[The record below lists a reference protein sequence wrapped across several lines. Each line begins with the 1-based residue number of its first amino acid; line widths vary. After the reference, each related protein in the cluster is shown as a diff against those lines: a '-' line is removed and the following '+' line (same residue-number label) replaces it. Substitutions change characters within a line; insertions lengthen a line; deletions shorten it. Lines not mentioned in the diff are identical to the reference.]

1 MKKEIIYLLLVLFT
15 MISCN
20 NVKKI
25 ETEQDKSARKLSVQD
40 SLTAEQISK
49 EFTPEGH
56 YEAMEQVFGKPR
68 YNIKTIGILVY
79 DGVNSLDVMGPRYVL
94 GQAMGVKTMLIGVK
108 KGSIKTVKKIELVP
122 DTTIDQVEQLDILV
136 IPGGFKGTIEAT
148 YDEKLHQWIRK
159 MDENTTY
166 TAGVCTGVWILGATG
181 LLKDKKA
188 TVNWYRANEM
198 LHKYGAT
205 FTNDRFTQDGKYW
218 TSAGVT
224 AGIDMALA
232 IMNDIYGEAYT
243 QAIMLDMEY
252 NPNPPIQGG
261 SIEKTKPIVL
271 QMMKTMY
278 DSGFLPI
285 VDSLETQKRNRKY

>member
-25 ETEQDKSARKLSVQD
+25 EVKQNESVLKISEQD
-40 SLTAEQISK
+40 SLTAEQIATQ
-49 EFTPEGH
+49 FTPEGQ

-108 KGSIKTVKKIELVP
+108 KGSIKTVKKIELIP

-159 MDENTTY
+159 MDENTKY

-285 VDSLETQKRNRKY
+285 VDSLETQKRNRK